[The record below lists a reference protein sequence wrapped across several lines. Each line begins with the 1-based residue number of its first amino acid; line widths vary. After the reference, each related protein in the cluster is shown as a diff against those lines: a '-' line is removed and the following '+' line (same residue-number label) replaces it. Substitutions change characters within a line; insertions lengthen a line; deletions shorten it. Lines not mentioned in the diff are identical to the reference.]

1 MSTSD
6 FQSLSPEV
14 TIFLYDDEQ
23 KLVHMKLIEMGL
35 ADLEEWNVS
44 TVKKNY
50 GFVLSWRALF
60 QNLEAKV

>member
-1 MSTSD
+1 MGFFCHSTEKCQLLI

-35 ADLEEWNVS
+35 ADLEE
-44 TVKKNY
+44 
-50 GFVLSWRALF
+50 
-60 QNLEAKV
+60 

>member
-1 MSTSD
+1 MKSSLLLVSLEIGRVVGFFCHSTEKCQLLI

-35 ADLEEWNVS
+35 ADLEE
-44 TVKKNY
+44 
-50 GFVLSWRALF
+50 
-60 QNLEAKV
+60 

>member
-50 GFVLSWRALF
+50 GFVPSWRALF

>member
-50 GFVLSWRALF
+50 EFVLSWRALF